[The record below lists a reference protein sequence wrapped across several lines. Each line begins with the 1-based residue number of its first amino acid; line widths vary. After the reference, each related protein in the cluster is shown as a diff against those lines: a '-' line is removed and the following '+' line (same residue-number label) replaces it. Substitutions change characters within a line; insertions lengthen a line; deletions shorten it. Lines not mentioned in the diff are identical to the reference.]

1 MIFFSSDHHF
11 GHNNIIRYC
20 NRPFS
25 STEEM
30 NEKLIENWNKV
41 VGPQD
46 FVYYLG
52 DFSLSFRSVEVY
64 TKRLNG
70 LKLLI
75 PGNHDWNHS
84 YNKKSRTP
92 AGWVRWTEEYQKYGW
107 VVFPEQTVM
116 NIPGLG
122 EVRLCHLPYADVLEG
137 PDKYAKWRPID
148 DGKVLLCGHVHE
160 KWLTRRSPEG
170 TIMVNVGV
178 DVHNMAPVSLD
189 RIKELI
195 TEEKIDE

>member
-1 MIFFSSDHHF
+1 
-11 GHNNIIRYC
+11 
-20 NRPFS
+20 
-25 STEEM
+25 M

-84 YNKKSRTP
+84 YSKKSRTP
-92 AGWVRWTEEYQKYGW
+92 ENQAIWNKQYEKQGWITDSEIVQRS
-107 VVFPEQTVM
+107 FD
-116 NIPGLG
+116 GLG
-122 EVRLCHLPYADVLEG
+122 EVRLGHLPYADASDV
-137 PDKYAKWRPID
+137 PDKYAKWRPHD
-148 DGKVLLCGHVHE
+148 DGLILLCGHVHE
-160 KWLTRRSPEG
+160 KWLTKRSPAG

-189 RIKELI
+189 RIKEI
-195 TEEKIDE
+195 IAEEKIDE